1 MLDYFYEANEIELIK
16 GNDPAVAAMLEFAKS
31 VSNGANPKPLMLYG
45 PPGTGKTASARAL
58 AKKEGWNLVELNASD
73 YRDKDT
79 IKRTLVSAATSR
91 SLFGGR
97 TLILLDEIDDLS
109 KRFDTGAGSAITE
122 LLSKSRNPI
131 IFIANDMWDQS
142 ISFLRNKTTPV
153 QFKKLN
159 QLTITSI
166 LSNMASKFGL
176 GVDKDIISAISSRSN
191 GDARSAINDMMV
203 LVGAQKDSLE
213 VIGFRDRKKDIFSV
227 LDGIFMSNTLTA
239 PMRAVSN
246 SDLSNDMLM
255 QWINENIT
263 NRYGALAD
271 LEKAFETL
279 SRASFYFNRAQKAQY
294 YTYWRYMN
302 VLMSSGI
309 ALSKSTYP
317 NTFKRYEFPKNIKEL
332 SGSKVERG
340 TAAQIAK
347 KLQKR
352 LKSSISRIISEDMPM
367 ISAIINDSFSKGA
380 KRSEVY
386 DFFAKTFNM
395 DAKEVDWVKESFRLQ

>member
-1 MLDYFYEANEIELIK
+1 MLNYFYEVNEIGLIK
-16 GNDPAVAAMLEFAKS
+16 GNDTAISAMLEFARS
-31 VSNGANPKPLMLYG
+31 VSNGANPKPLLLYG
-45 PPGTGKTASARAL
+45 PPGTGKTSAAKML
-58 AKKEGWNLVELNASD
+58 ANKEGWNIVEMNASD

-79 IKRTLVSAATSR
+79 IKKTLLSAATSR
-91 SLFGGR
+91 SLFAGR
-97 TLILLDEIDDLS
+97 TLILLDEIDDMN
-109 KRFDTGAGSAITE
+109 KRFDSGAGSAITE
-122 LLSKSRNPI
+122 VISKSRNPI

-166 LSNMASKFGL
+166 LSDISSKLGL
-176 GVDKDIISAISSRSN
+176 DVNKDMILAISGRSN

-203 LVGAQKDSLE
+203 LAGTQNDSLE
-213 VIGFRDRKKDIFSV
+213 VIGFRDRKKDIFGV

-239 PMRAVSN
+239 PMRAVSS

-263 NRYGALAD
+263 NRYSEPAD
-271 LEKAFETL
+271 LERAFTML

-302 VLMSSGI
+302 VLMSSGV

-332 SGSKVERG
+332 SGSKAERG
-340 TAAQIAK
+340 SAAQIAK

-352 LKSSISRIISEDMPM
+352 LKSSISRIVSEDLPM
-367 ISAIINDSFSKGA
+367 VSAIINDSFEKGA
-380 KRSEVY
+380 EKSEVY
-386 DFFAKTFNM
+386 DFFAKTFDM
-395 DAKEVDWVKESFRLQ
+395 DAKEVDWLASFSK

>member
-1 MLDYFYEANEIELIK
+1 MLNYFYRVNEIGLIK
-16 GNDPAVAAMLEFAKS
+16 GNDTAVSAMLDFARS
-31 VSNGANPKPLMLYG
+31 VSNGANPKPLLLYG
-45 PPGTGKTASARAL
+45 PPGTGKTSAAKAL
-58 AKKEGWNLVELNASD
+58 ANKEGWNVVEMNASD
-73 YRDKDT
+73 YRDRDT
-79 IKRTLVSAATSR
+79 IKKTLLSAATSR
-91 SLFGGR
+91 SLFAGR
-97 TLILLDEIDDLS
+97 TLILLDEIDDMN
-109 KRFDTGAGSAITE
+109 KRFDSGAGSAIAE
-122 LLSKSRNPI
+122 VISKSMNPI

-166 LSNMASKFGL
+166 LSDISSKMGL
-176 GVDKDIISAISSRSN
+176 NADKDMILAISGRSN

-203 LVGAQKDSLE
+203 LADTQNDSLE

-239 PMRAVSN
+239 PMRAVSS
-246 SDLSNDMLM
+246 SDLPNDMLM

-263 NRYGALAD
+263 NRYSELAD
-271 LEKAFETL
+271 LEKAFAML

-302 VLMSSGI
+302 VLMSSGV

-332 SGSKVERG
+332 SGSKAERG
-340 TAAQIAK
+340 SAVQIAK
-347 KLQKR
+347 KLQKH
-352 LKSSISRIISEDMPM
+352 LKSSISRIVSEDLPM
-367 ISAIINDSFSKGA
+367 VSAIIRDSSAKGVE
-380 KRSEVY
+380 KSEVY
-386 DFFAKTFNM
+386 DFFAKTFDM
-395 DAKEVDWVKESFRLQ
+395 DVKEVDWLASFSK